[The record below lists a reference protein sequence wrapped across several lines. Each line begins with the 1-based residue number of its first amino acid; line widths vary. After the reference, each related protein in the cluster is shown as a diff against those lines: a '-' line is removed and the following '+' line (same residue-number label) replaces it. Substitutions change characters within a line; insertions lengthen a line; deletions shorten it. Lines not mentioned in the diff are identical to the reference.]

1 MELHILYMLSR
12 LHEQRQ
18 AVTAYAAER
27 DIPTLTAMQWGMVEN
42 IIRVLQPFEEM
53 TKIASS
59 DCETIGYVI
68 PAVVTLHSY
77 LSKRQKDAGVVMLK
91 EELKKAMEERFF
103 DSLGVVVM
111 FIT

>member
-1 MELHILYMLSR
+1 MLSR
-12 LHEQRQ
+12 LYEQRQ
-18 AVTAYAAER
+18 AVTAYAAEK
-27 DIPTLTAMQWGMVEN
+27 DIPTLTAMQWSMVEN
-42 IIRVLQPFEEM
+42 VIRVLQPFEEI
-53 TKIASS
+53 TKITSS
-59 DCETIGYVI
+59 DYETIGYVI

-103 DSLGVVVM
+103 NSLGIVVM